1 MSLRLATNQFPTSAD
16 PAANAK
22 HMVRQIWEAK
32 RQVTDL
38 VHFPEA
44 CLSGYADHDLEG
56 YKGYDWRALQKATRA
71 VVDAASEVGIWVI
84 FGSVHPLSEGRK
96 PHNSLYVVNDQGKLV
111 DRYDKRFCAGD
122 ASEKTGDLAHY
133 TPGSHFCIFEVKGI
147 RLGTLICH
155 DYRYPELYREYGRR
169 GIRVMLHS
177 FHSGNLSAERL
188 TEMEEVVG
196 KANHALNPA
205 TTIAGITQLAAMHAV
220 ASNNNM
226 WISCS
231 NSSAPRSCWPAFVVR
246 PDGVVTGKLE
256 PERPGVLVTEIDP
269 DRAFYDSTKA
279 WRDRASSGVFH
290 SGTLVDDPRSDARG
304 EF

>member
-1 MSLRLATNQFPTSAD
+1 MF
-16 PAANAK
+16 
-22 HMVRQIWEAK
+22 RQIREAQ
-32 RQVTDL
+32 RQGADL
-38 VHFPEA
+38 VHFAEA

-56 YKGYDWRALQKATRA
+56 YEGYNWGTLRKATRE
-71 VVDAASEVGIWVI
+71 VVNAAAEAGIWIV

-96 PHNSLYVVNDQGKLV
+96 PHNSLYIVDDQGNLV
-111 DRYDKRFCAGD
+111 DRYDKLFCAGD

-133 TPGSHFCIFEVKGI
+133 SPGNHFCVIEVKGV

-169 GIRVMLHS
+169 GVRVMLHS
-177 FHSGNLSAERL
+177 FHSGNLSAERFS
-188 TEMEEVVG
+188 EMEEVVG
-196 KANHALNPA
+196 ETNQALNPA
-205 TTIAGITQLAAMHAV
+205 TTIAGITQLAAMHAA

-256 PERPGVLVTEIDP
+256 PERAGLLVTEIDLNY
-269 DRAFYDSTKA
+269 AFYDSTKA

-290 SGTLVDDPRSDARG
+290 SGTLVNDPRSDARDV
-304 EF
+304 F